1 MQIGKDLLTL
11 VEGSIHGERVME
23 KDGLWL
29 WTFLQEAA
37 ALLSLVLLVATIM
50 TWAVAIGP
58 PY

>member
-11 VEGSIHGERVME
+11 VEGLNSRGTGHG
-23 KDGLWL
+23 KDGLGL

-37 ALLSLVLLVATIM
+37 ALLSLLLLVATIM